1 MTDVKGTTES
11 KFRYYIYLMIQSKQT
26 KFKDQIESHQTLK
39 DFNKHLQQSLEN
51 ANQSA
56 QENAKEYDRSKQAWQ
71 QSLDEERDSN
81 QALKNQIENLKQ
93 QIQIFSAQS

>member
-1 MTDVKGTTES
+1 M
-11 KFRYYIYLMIQSKQT
+11 
-26 KFKDQIESHQTLK
+26 
-39 DFNKHLQQSLEN
+39 QQSLEN

-81 QALKNQIENLKQ
+81 EALKNQIENLKQ